1 MSKSQILCKHYYRL
15 RKVRE
20 QNVWNRHRLLCHW
33 LFLALKGEL
42 LLRWI
47 FEIKEELNVT
57 PIMITENTILYF
69 FKVKYG
75 VTRMN
80 IIYMKCLALMI
91 QANSKPNQIQ
101 AVQKYTAAFSRI
113 QTGFNSVSRDYHTIH
128 IFRTYLNGNI
138 FQILFLKGI
147 ITNE

>member
-1 MSKSQILCKHYYRL
+1 MSKSKILFKHYYRL

-20 QNVWNRHRLLCHW
+20 QNVWNRNRLLCHW
-33 LFLALKGEL
+33 LFLTLKGEL

-80 IIYMKCLALMI
+80 IIYIKSLALMI
-91 QANSKPNQIQ
+91 QANSKQDSFQ
-101 AVQKYTAAFSRI
+101 AIPKIPLVSRI
-113 QTGFNSVSRDYHTIH
+113 YRRIRSYTNRVQFCFARLSHNTH
-128 IFRTYLNGNI
+128 IPNTF
-138 FQILFLKGI
+138 KW
-147 ITNE
+147 